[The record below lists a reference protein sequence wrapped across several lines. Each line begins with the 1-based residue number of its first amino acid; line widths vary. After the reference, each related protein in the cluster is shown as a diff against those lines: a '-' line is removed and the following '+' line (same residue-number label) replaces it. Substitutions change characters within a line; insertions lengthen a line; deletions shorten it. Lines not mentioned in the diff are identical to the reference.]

1 LRTRSA
7 AAAAISLA
15 ALSFATACATPS
27 RIRDLGPD
35 LQLLHATE
43 WIWVHVSEDE
53 TERWGTIPANGMLL
67 VGEEES
73 LLIDTGWNEP
83 QAARIAEFARDQLEK
98 PIRTVIVTHAH
109 GDRMGGLRAIAA
121 PEVVVYA
128 HELTAGEVAKLAL
141 PLKKVIGFEQS
152 LDITIGG
159 HPLELY
165 YPGGGHTKDNI
176 TVWLPEA
183 KILFGGC
190 IVKSGRST
198 DLGNRE
204 DAVLAE
210 WPMSLLRLLQRYPT
224 VELVIPGHGP
234 PGGSELLHHTLGLLE
249 QVISSTSGNGH
260 H

>member
-1 LRTRSA
+1 M
-7 AAAAISLA
+7 
-15 ALSFATACATPS
+15 
-27 RIRDLGPD
+27 
-35 LQLLHATE
+35 
-43 WIWVHVSEDE
+43 HVSEDR
-53 TERWGTIPANGMLL
+53 TERWGTVPANGMLL
-67 VGEEES
+67 VGDEDS
-73 LLIDTGWNEP
+73 LLIDTGWNEA
-83 QAARIAEFARDQLEK
+83 QTARIAEFARDQLEK

-109 GDRMGGLRAIAA
+109 GDRMGGLRAIDSKNL
-121 PEVVVYA
+121 VVYA
-128 HELTAGEVAKLAL
+128 HELTAGEVAKLGL
-141 PLKKVIGFEQS
+141 PLTVMRFEESTELKIGS
-152 LDITIGG
+152 
-159 HPLELY
+159 HPIELY

-190 IVKSGRST
+190 IVKSGRSV

-234 PGGSELLHHTLGLLE
+234 PGGAELLHHTLGLLE